1 MATKCVEDLITKEE
15 ELIDFAKEKYS
26 RDMLEYMDE
35 NSLKLYKTALE
46 LVSLANEV
54 LREQSDMI
62 SLINRKIDTLTN
74 GRRIES

>member
-15 ELIDFAKEKYS
+15 ELIDFVKEKYS

-35 NSLKLYKTALE
+35 NLLKFYKTALE

-62 SLINRKIDTLTN
+62 SLINRKIDTLAN
-74 GRRIES
+74 GRRNES

>member
-15 ELIDFAKEKYS
+15 ELMDFAKEKYS

-62 SLINRKIDTLTN
+62 SLINRKIDTLAN

>member
-15 ELIDFAKEKYS
+15 ELIDFVKEKYS
-26 RDMLEYMDE
+26 KDMLEYMDE

-62 SLINRKIDTLTN
+62 SLINRKIDTLAN
-74 GRRIES
+74 GRRNES